1 MLWWHDTVSK
11 IMPNTIIEKAK
22 KLAALQARV
31 AELQEELDGDRAEAL
46 ANLPGQYG
54 FDNADG
60 LINAI
65 RAAAGKR
72 RGRRPGKAS
81 ARKKYAR
88 ITAETRAKIKA
99 ALKAGKTGAE
109 VAAQYGISLP
119 SVYNIKKAFGLVKS
133 RKAPTKRARPKS
145 KKRAKVAKPAAAEEK
160 PADAK

>member
-46 ANLPGQYG
+46 TNLPGQYG

-72 RGRRPGKAS
+72 RGRRGKAA

-109 VAAQYGISLP
+109 VAAKYGVSLP

-133 RKAPTKRARPKS
+133 RKAQTKKARPKS

-160 PADAK
+160 PAEAK